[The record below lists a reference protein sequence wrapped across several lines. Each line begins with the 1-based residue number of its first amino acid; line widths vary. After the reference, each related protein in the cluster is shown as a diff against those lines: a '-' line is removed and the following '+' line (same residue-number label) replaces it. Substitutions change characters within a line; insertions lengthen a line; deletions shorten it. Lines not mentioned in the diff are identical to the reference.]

1 MIGPVLSV
9 IAIAGLALAGFGVFI
24 IVQAIQRNQTAR
36 SGVLLTVVGV
46 LVAIVF
52 FVLNTGLVEI
62 KANEVGVVFNVL
74 GGDLAETPLGPGLHV
89 VIPGLQEVTVYS
101 TAQQEYTMSG
111 ETNEGALKGDD
122 AVTALTQDGQQVR
135 IDVTVLYRINP
146 ARVNELHLSWQNR
159 YQDGLVRATVRNQV
173 RGALTQFRVEEIYGA
188 EHDRLETQIED
199 GVRRLVE
206 DDGLDVIDVLIRNIT
221 FSAEY
226 VAAIEQK
233 QVAQQEAQE
242 AEFRV
247 QEREQEAEQERALA
261 RGDADAARI
270 RAEGETAALELI
282 NQQLSQNPL
291 LIQWRYVE
299 TLSDNVQLIL
309 LPSNSPFLFDI
320 QNLTDQAGIQLPTP
334 SDSTLTPTPAP
345 ETSGSG
351 SSSN

>member
-9 IAIAGLALAGFGVFI
+9 VAIAGLALAGFGVFM
-24 IVQAIQRNQTAR
+24 IVQALQRNQNAR
-36 SGVLLTVVGV
+36 SGAVLTVIGV
-46 LVAIVF
+46 LVAVVF
-52 FVLNTGLVEI
+52 FVLNSGLVEV

-74 GGDLAETPLGPGLHV
+74 SGDLSETPIGPGLHV
-89 VIPGLQEVTVYS
+89 IIPGIQEVTIYS

-111 ETNEGALKGDD
+111 DTNEGAIQGDD

-146 ARVNELHLSWQNR
+146 ASVNQLHLSWQNR

-173 RGALTQFRVEEIYGA
+173 RGSLTQFRVEEIYGT
-188 EHDRLETQIED
+188 EHDRLQTQIED
-199 GVRRLVE
+199 GVRKLVE
-206 DDGLDVIDVLIRNIT
+206 DDGLEVINVLIRNIT
-221 FSAEY
+221 FSPEY

-233 QVAQQEAQE
+233 QVAQQQAQE

-247 QEREQEAEQERALA
+247 QQREQEAEQQRALA

-299 TLSDNVQLIL
+299 TLSDNVQMIL

-320 QNLTDQAGIQLPTP
+320 QSLTEQAGIQMPSTSTSPTP
-334 SDSTLTPTPAP
+334 SPTPEAGA
-345 ETSGSG
+345 SGSNG
-351 SSSN
+351 S